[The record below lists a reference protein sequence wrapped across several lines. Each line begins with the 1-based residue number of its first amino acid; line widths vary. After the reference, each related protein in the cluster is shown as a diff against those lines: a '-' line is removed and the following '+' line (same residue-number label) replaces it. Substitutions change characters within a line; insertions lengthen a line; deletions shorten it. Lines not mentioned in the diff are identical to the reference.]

1 QPALPIAAIF
11 ARSLHDALPTSR
23 LSVLAPPVLLHD
35 PPVRKLHPLHQACIL
50 KRLRSST
57 GLAHRD
63 VRPAALRQ
71 EAVPR
76 FLICAAP
83 GATCA
88 PVSASAQPVEA
99 FLNLTLG
106 SHTVACVGAI
116 GNVQGAAASP
126 ADQHIP
132 RIVRTPAGALRPWFR
147 SLYIIHLIQDAP
159 AARWEFFSPFF
170 PFSLGGNPHVSSPFF
185 PVWSGCTPQAT
196 L

>member
-1 QPALPIAAIF
+1 MGPVPRSSFPCVSISPISWRYLCAMYFTHTACCPCKQEVKYRKLEEGPDDF
-11 ARSLHDALPTSR
+11 GPR

-116 GNVQGAAASP
+116 GNVQGAAAIP
-126 ADQHIP
+126 ADQDIP
-132 RIVRTPAGALRPWFR
+132 GIVHTPAEIGRASCRER
-147 SLYIIHLIQDAP
+147 
-159 AARWEFFSPFF
+159 
-170 PFSLGGNPHVSSPFF
+170 V
-185 PVWSGCTPQAT
+185 
-196 L
+196 

>member
-83 GATCA
+83 GR
-88 PVSASAQPVEA
+88 SEE
-99 FLNLTLG
+99 
-106 SHTVACVGAI
+106 HTSELQSRFDLVC
-116 GNVQGAAASP
+116 
-126 ADQHIP
+126 
-132 RIVRTPAGALRPWFR
+132 RL
-147 SLYIIHLIQDAP
+147 LL
-159 AARWEFFSPFF
+159 
-170 PFSLGGNPHVSSPFF
+170 
-185 PVWSGCTPQAT
+185 
-196 L
+196 